1 MMMGCRKYLRNL
13 DFHVHF
19 LRSSDL
25 SPRRP
30 HLVLSYY
37 FPNLLRNSYI
47 IKFVHN
53 VEIKSNIRVE
63 PEYYMP
69 VIPMVLINGVD
80 GIGTG
85 WSSKVPNYNPRDVIS
100 NLRRKI
106 EGDNLEPMKPYY
118 AGFTGEVSQYLV
130 PFNFCN
136 E

>member
-1 MMMGCRKYLRNL
+1 
-13 DFHVHF
+13 
-19 LRSSDL
+19 
-25 SPRRP
+25 
-30 HLVLSYY
+30 
-37 FPNLLRNSYI
+37 
-47 IKFVHN
+47 
-53 VEIKSNIRVE
+53 
-63 PEYYMP
+63 MP

-136 E
+136 EWGILTVSLLFASRREDRRRDPKQVCHQGKN